1 MRVGTFIRILVATG
15 TVAGW
20 ALADLPSQI
29 GRVDV
34 TCPVCSNAFSAYTIL
49 RSNTFGGVDRD
60 LFARS
65 IGAQVEF
72 YRVSTCPRCA
82 FSGHVSDFAAD
93 AFIPPFVVRQ
103 ILDPPGLAP
112 DPPIDDD
119 ADQDRI
125 APAQRYRLAIA
136 CYKLLGR
143 SEEARAWLAMRA
155 AWVTRDTA
163 AILPPAPP
171 IPRLMAIG
179 EAWLPPQETGANQAD
194 RELVLATEFAARLSE
209 GRFVGGEEP
218 AARAV
223 LAMLL
228 RLHGENAQ
236 SAELLES
243 LFDEPR
249 LPAPVREACR
259 RMLESIDVEAMHQR
273 DAAALLR
280 RALFVGQVSEANRG
294 PATYLLGEL
303 YRRLGDA
310 TEALTWFRKAL
321 AMDGLDPNLRAW
333 TAEQMASIET
343 PLGE

>member
-1 MRVGTFIRILVATG
+1 MRVGVPISILVATG
-15 TVAGW
+15 CVGGGAF
-20 ALADLPSQI
+20 ADLPSQI
-29 GRVDV
+29 GREDV
-34 TCPVCSNAFSAYTIL
+34 TCPVCSNAFSAYSIL

-82 FSGHVSDFAAD
+82 FSGYANDFTAA
-93 AFIPPFVVRQ
+93 AFVPPFVARQ
-103 ILDPPGLAP
+103 ILDGGLSP
-112 DPPIDDD
+112 DPPIDAD

-155 AWVTRDTA
+155 AWVVRDSA
-163 AILPPAPP
+163 AILPPTPP

-179 EAWLPPQETGANQAD
+179 EAWLPPHEAGGNQAD
-194 RELVLATEFAARLSE
+194 RELKLATEFAARIAE
-209 GRFVGGEEP
+209 GEFVSGEEP

-236 SAELLES
+236 SAELLET

-249 LPAPVREACR
+249 LPELARQACR
-259 RMLESIDVEAMHQR
+259 RMLDSIDVEAMHQR

-303 YRRLGDA
+303 YRRLGDG
-310 TEALTWFRKAL
+310 TEALAWYRKAL
-321 AMDGLDPNLRAW
+321 EISGLDPQLRAW
-333 TAEQMASIET
+333 TADQMVSIEA
-343 PLGE
+343 PLGVN